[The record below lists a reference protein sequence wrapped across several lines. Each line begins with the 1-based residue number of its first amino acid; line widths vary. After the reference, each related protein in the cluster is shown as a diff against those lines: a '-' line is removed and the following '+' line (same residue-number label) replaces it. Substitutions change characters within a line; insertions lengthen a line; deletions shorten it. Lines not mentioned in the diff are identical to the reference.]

1 MAPAI
6 VKVQVV
12 VQIPSVVRELSVLQD
27 FYGRRWVTLTSEP
40 VGGIL
45 NVAAVT
51 WTCWWLMPWS
61 VS

>member
-51 WTCWWLMPWS
+51 WTC
-61 VS
+61 